1 MVNKCVYLYQYKT
14 FRKNSST
21 PDLKCEQ
28 KKVLSEKYR
37 NEKYRNME
45 S

>member
-1 MVNKCVYLYQYKT
+1 MVNKCVYLYQYK
-14 FRKNSST
+14 T